1 MIQVR
6 RKFSLML
13 VSILALSGCQIDGLF
28 TDALNSAKNAPPQI
42 SGSAISAVKSGQL
55 YQFVPTANDPDGQL
69 VTFTITNKPLWAS
82 FSTGSGELSGTP
94 SSTAVGTYADIVIT
108 ATDGEASTSMRPFA
122 ITVLPSDS
130 SVATTPSPP
139 AASSPI
145 NPTSPAP
152 ATPTSPTTGP
162 PSTTAALSWT
172 VPTENADGTPLT
184 NLAGYRVYHGTSA
197 AALSDVR
204 HISRPDLTQYLFE
217 SLTSGTHYFAITALN
232 ASGVESALS
241 GIGSKIIP

>member
-1 MIQVR
+1 MMYVR
-6 RKFSLML
+6 GKFSLML
-13 VSILALSGCQIDGLF
+13 VSSLALSGCQIDELF
-28 TDALNSAKNAPPQI
+28 TNAKNATANLPPQI
-42 SGSAISAVKSGQL
+42 SGTATSAVKSGER
-55 YQFVPTANDPDGQL
+55 YQFVPTANDPDGEL
-69 VTFTITNKPLWAS
+69 VTFAIANKPLWAS

-122 ITVLPSDS
+122 IAVLPPDS
-130 SVATTPSPP
+130 SVPTTQLPPP
-139 AASSPI
+139 APSPI

-152 ATPTSPTTGP
+152 ATPISPASP

-184 NLAGYRVYHGTSA
+184 NLAGYRVYHGTSVT
-197 AALSDVR
+197 ALSDIR
-204 HISRPDLTQYLFE
+204 DISRPDLTQYLFE
-217 SLTSGTHYFAITALN
+217 SLASGTHYFAITALN